1 MTKASIQRSVRTSL
15 EFENHVEC
23 IYYIYMLVFMNILTA
38 AVWVGMMEAKV
49 LCVSVCAVCILQH

>member
-1 MTKASIQRSVRTSL
+1 MWNVYTIS
-15 EFENHVEC
+15 
-23 IYYIYMLVFMNILTA
+23 MLVFMNIHTA